1 MFEHE
6 RDKIYAVAK
15 RNQCILGASL
25 CLLLIV
31 WIAASFAIKI
41 FFDMYSLE
49 KVLGS
54 SLYTF
59 LISDISQYAIALPLA
74 LIVMHFVP
82 TLRVKQMP
90 MKFKHF
96 IGFFCVSIPIMFL
109 GNIIGVVMSSAISG
123 GGAEDRVSDLISSS
137 DTLETF
143 VFVVILA
150 PLVEEFL
157 FRKQLI
163 DKLRVYGEKRAIVFS
178 ALAFA
183 LFHTNLFQFFYAFGL
198 GLVFGYMYMRTS
210 RLRYTIFLHMII
222 NFQGSIVAMWLE
234 KQLVDASGNMIDV
247 EKMSRQELASL
258 PTGFILA
265 GIYGMFMIA
274 MLIVGV
280 VLLIRCRKYLVF
292 FESPKE
298 LSKKDGTRTL
308 YGNIGVIAFLAITV
322 FMSVV
327 SVLL

>member
-6 RDKIYAVAK
+6 RDKIYALAK

-25 CLLLIV
+25 CLLFIV
-31 WIAASFAIKI
+31 WHVADSVIEI
-41 FFDMYSLE
+41 FFNMYSLE

-54 SLYTF
+54 SLCKLLT
-59 LISDISQYAIALPLA
+59 SDISQYAIALPLA

-109 GNIIGVVMSSAISG
+109 GSIMGGIVSSAISG
-123 GGAEDRVSDLISSS
+123 GGAKDRVSDLISSS
-137 DTLETF
+137 DTLELF
-143 VFVVILA
+143 IFFVILA

-222 NFQGSIVAMWLE
+222 NFRGSIVAMWVE
-234 KQLVDASGNMIDV
+234 KQLTDASGNMIDV

-298 LSKKDGTRTL
+298 LSKKDGIRTL

>member
-178 ALAFA
+178 ALAF
-183 LFHTNLFQFFYAFGL
+183 NLFQFFYAFGL

-234 KQLVDASGNMIDV
+234 KQLVDASGNMIDI
-247 EKMSRQELASL
+247 EKMSIQELASL

-298 LSKKDGTRTL
+298 LSKKDGIRTL